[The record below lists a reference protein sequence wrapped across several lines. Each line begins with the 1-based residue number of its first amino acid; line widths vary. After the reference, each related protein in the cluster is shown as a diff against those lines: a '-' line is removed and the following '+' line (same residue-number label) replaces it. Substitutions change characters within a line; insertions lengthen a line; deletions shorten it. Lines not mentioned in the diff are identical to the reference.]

1 MLSQIS
7 RICWSHTRDI
17 HVKTT
22 QTIIKYRIP
31 LYLDMDEIGSLL
43 NYAIKNGSLEI
54 EFTRKVPQINPA
66 SREIEGLR
74 VQESP
79 KID

>member
-1 MLSQIS
+1 
-7 RICWSHTRDI
+7 
-17 HVKTT
+17 
-22 QTIIKYRIP
+22 
-31 LYLDMDEIGSLL
+31 MDEIGSLL

-74 VQESP
+74 VQEPPLTFSLP
-79 KID
+79 NKAI